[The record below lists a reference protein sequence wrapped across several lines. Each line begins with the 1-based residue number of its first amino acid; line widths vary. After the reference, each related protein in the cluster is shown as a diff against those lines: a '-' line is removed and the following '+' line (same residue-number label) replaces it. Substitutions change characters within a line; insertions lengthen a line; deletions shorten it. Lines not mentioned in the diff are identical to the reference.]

1 MLAVFFP
8 SQAIAPGSLA
18 DELYYGSD
26 TDAYWGRVAES
37 PAQYRPRHPE
47 RSAFYRLFD
56 NHFDRYG
63 QRSCAL
69 SRSSFPAGG
78 SREDSRAFAASNAAR
93 SIFWRSLAGQGIS
106 VRAVRPNAPSCS
118 LKNSAP
124 KFLPLFH
131 TVAEPFHPAGSARPV
146 RARARTAESD
156 VPMEWLSLL

>member
-37 PAQYRPRHPE
+37 PAQYRPRNPE
-47 RSAFYRLFD
+47 RSAFYQLFD
-56 NHFDRYG
+56 NYFDRYG
-63 QRSCAL
+63 RRSCAL

-93 SIFWRSLAGQGIS
+93 SIFWRSVAGQGIS
-106 VRAVRPNAPSCS
+106 ARAVRQNAPCCLPKSLRPRSWLLFPTITGPFRSRACCGGCS
-118 LKNSAP
+118 SANAP
-124 KFLPLFH
+124 C
-131 TVAEPFHPAGSARPV
+131 
-146 RARARTAESD
+146 
-156 VPMEWLSLL
+156 